1 MKQCCLFCV
10 QQIAAYFF
18 IWFAESIQ
26 SVHYLDPYL
35 THLKHEAG
43 AERNSAE
50 LYNGLRSNVRHT
62 PLVKTM
68 QSNARLLQAPP

>member
-10 QQIAAYFF
+10 QQIAACFF

-26 SVHYLDPYL
+26 PVRYLDSYL
-35 THLKHEAG
+35 IHLKHEAR
-43 AERNSAE
+43 AERNSAQ

-62 PLVKTM
+62 PLFKTI
-68 QSNARLLQAPP
+68 AITR